1 MQFSRCFCTAAYQVK
16 IHSFRRRRRSRQNEV
31 NNKSA
36 SYRTAIGELS
46 TYTVCR
52 HHAKYVPRDAT
63 HKHLHDTYTGCITYA
78 DDIVLIAASVTML
91 QKMIDVVAEEAS
103 NIDMTLMLANQLL
116 FVLARIISMHVFH
129 YSC

>member
-1 MQFSRCFCTAAYQVK
+1 MSPILFALY
-16 IHSFRRRRRSRQNEV
+16 V
-31 NNKSA
+31 NDIIMKLEDSKLA
-36 SYRTAIGELS
+36 
-46 TYTVCR
+46 C
-52 HHAKYVPRDAT
+52 YVG
-63 HKHLHDTYTGCITYA
+63 DTYTGCNVYA